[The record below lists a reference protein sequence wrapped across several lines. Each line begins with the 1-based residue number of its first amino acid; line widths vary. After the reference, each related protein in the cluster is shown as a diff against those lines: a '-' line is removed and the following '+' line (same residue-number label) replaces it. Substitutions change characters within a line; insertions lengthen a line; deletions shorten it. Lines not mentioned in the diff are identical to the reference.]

1 MANLSEILDVEIPLP
16 KAPDANTVVLVP
28 DVSMNANN
36 TVAQD
41 AQDART
47 NVRLMIAQGTQAVT
61 ELLTLARDLKTP
73 RAYEVAANMLKTL
86 AELSQD
92 LLAVHQQ
99 EMSLVEPEA
108 PVAGDVNIETA
119 VFLGSTADLQEMI
132 RIKRDEKRLR
142 TIEAKVI
149 STDNV

>member
-1 MANLSEILDVEIPLP
+1 
-16 KAPDANTVVLVP
+16 
-28 DVSMNANN
+28 
-36 TVAQD
+36 
-41 AQDART
+41 
-47 NVRLMIAQGTQAVT
+47 MIAQGTQAVT